1 MGILDVKNVSY
12 EYRNK
17 YRTVKAVNG
26 IDYSLDAGKFYAI
39 VGASGCG
46 KTTFLSL
53 LAGLDVPS
61 GGDVIYASG
70 STKSIDRDDLRR
82 DDVAVIY
89 QSFNLFPLLT
99 VLENVMYPLSLHKTP
114 KKEARQIAKEK
125 LAAVGLTPE
134 FHKRFPSMLSG
145 GEQQRVAIARSLA
158 AGGSVIL
165 ADEPTGNLDAEN
177 SRNIIDILKRLA
189 HDENYCVIVVTHD
202 SAVASCADE
211 VIKLRDGKIE

>member
-26 IDYSLDAGKFYAI
+26 IDYSFAAGKFYAI

>member
-26 IDYSLDAGKFYAI
+26 IDYSFDAGKFYAI

-46 KTTFLSL
+46 KTTFLYL

-89 QSFNLFPLLT
+89 QNFNLFPLLT

>member
-26 IDYSLDAGKFYAI
+26 IDYSSDAGKFYAI

>member
-26 IDYSLDAGKFYAI
+26 IDYSFDAGKFYAI

-61 GGDVIYASG
+61 GGDVIYACG

>member
-1 MGILDVKNVSY
+1 MAILDVKNVSY

-17 YRTVKAVNG
+17 YRTVRAVNG
-26 IDYSLDAGKFYAI
+26 IDYSFDAGKFYAI

-53 LAGLDVPS
+53 LAGLDVPT

-89 QSFNLFPLLT
+89 QNFNLFPLLT

-114 KKEARQIAKEK
+114 KSEARRIAKEK

>member
-26 IDYSLDAGKFYAI
+26 IDYSFDAGKFYAI

-99 VLENVMYPLSLHKTP
+99 VFENVMYPLSLHKTP

>member
-1 MGILDVKNVSY
+1 MGILDVKIVSY
-12 EYRNK
+12 EYRNI
-17 YRTVKAVNG
+17 YRTVIAVNG
-26 IDYSLDAGKFYAI
+26 IDYCFDAGKFYAI

-53 LAGLDVPS
+53 LAGLDVPT

-89 QSFNLFPLLT
+89 QNFNLFPLLT

>member
-26 IDYSLDAGKFYAI
+26 IDYSFDAGKFYAI

-114 KKEARQIAKEK
+114 KK
-125 LAAVGLTPE
+125 
-134 FHKRFPSMLSG
+134 SMLSG

>member
-26 IDYSLDAGKFYAI
+26 IDYSFDAGKFYAI

-46 KTTFLSL
+46 KTTFLSM

>member
-26 IDYSLDAGKFYAI
+26 IDYSFDAGKFYAI

-202 SAVASCADE
+202 SAVASCAEE

>member
-26 IDYSLDAGKFYAI
+26 IDYSFDAGKFYAI

-89 QSFNLFPLLT
+89 QNFNLFPLLT
-99 VLENVMYPLSLHKTP
+99 VLENVMYPLLLHKTP

>member
-26 IDYSLDAGKFYAI
+26 IDYSFDAGKFYAI

-46 KTTFLSL
+46 KTTFISL

>member
-26 IDYSLDAGKFYAI
+26 IDYSFDAGKFYAI

-53 LAGLDVPS
+53 LAGLDAPT

-189 HDENYCVIVVTHD
+189 HDESYCVIVVTHD

>member
-26 IDYSLDAGKFYAI
+26 IDYSFDAGKFYAI

-70 STKSIDRDDLRR
+70 STKSIDRDELRR

>member
-26 IDYSLDAGKFYAI
+26 IDYSFDAGKFYAI

-70 STKSIDRDDLRR
+70 STKSINRDDLRR

>member
-26 IDYSLDAGKFYAI
+26 IDYSFDAGKFYAI

-89 QSFNLFPLLT
+89 QSFNLFQLLT

>member
-1 MGILDVKNVSY
+1 MGILDVKNVNY

-26 IDYSLDAGKFYAI
+26 IDYSFDAGKFYAI

-61 GGDVIYASG
+61 GGDVIYACG

>member
-26 IDYSLDAGKFYAI
+26 IDYSFDAGKFYAI

-99 VLENVMYPLSLHKTP
+99 VLENIMYPLSLHKTP

>member
-26 IDYSLDAGKFYAI
+26 IDYSFDAGKFYAI

-82 DDVAVIY
+82 YDVAVIY

>member
-1 MGILDVKNVSY
+1 MAILDVKNVSY

-26 IDYSLDAGKFYAI
+26 IDYSFDAGKFYAI

>member
-26 IDYSLDAGKFYAI
+26 IDYSFDAGKFYAI

-53 LAGLDVPS
+53 LAGLDVPT

-189 HDENYCVIVVTHD
+189 HGENYCVIVVTHD

>member
-26 IDYSLDAGKFYAI
+26 IDYSFDAGKFYAI

-53 LAGLDVPS
+53 LAGLDIPT

>member
-26 IDYSLDAGKFYAI
+26 IDYSFDAGKFYAI

-211 VIKLRDGKIE
+211 MIKLRDGKIE

>member
-26 IDYSLDAGKFYAI
+26 IDYSFDAGKFYDI

-61 GGDVIYASG
+61 GGDVIYACG

>member
-1 MGILDVKNVSY
+1 MGILDVKNVNY

-26 IDYSLDAGKFYAI
+26 IDYSFDAGKFYAI

>member
-26 IDYSLDAGKFYAI
+26 IDYSFDAGKFYAI

-46 KTTFLSL
+46 KTTLLSL

>member
-26 IDYSLDAGKFYAI
+26 IDYSFDAGKFYAI

-189 HDENYCVIVVTHD
+189 HDESYCVIVVTHD

>member
-26 IDYSLDAGKFYAI
+26 IDYSFDAGKFYAI

-145 GEQQRVAIARSLA
+145 GEHQRVAIARSLA

>member
-26 IDYSLDAGKFYAI
+26 IDYSFDAGKFYAI

-134 FHKRFPSMLSG
+134 FHKRFPSMLSD
-145 GEQQRVAIARSLA
+145 GEQQRIAIARSLA

>member
-26 IDYSLDAGKFYAI
+26 IDYSFDAGKFYAI

-53 LAGLDVPS
+53 LAGPDVPS

-89 QSFNLFPLLT
+89 QNFNLFPLLT

-114 KKEARQIAKEK
+114 KSEARRIAKEK

>member
-26 IDYSLDAGKFYAI
+26 IDYSFDAGKFYAI

-89 QSFNLFPLLT
+89 QNFNLFPLLT

-134 FHKRFPSMLSG
+134 FHKRFPSMLAG

>member
-26 IDYSLDAGKFYAI
+26 IDYSFDAGKFYAI

-53 LAGLDVPS
+53 LAGLDVPT

>member
-26 IDYSLDAGKFYAI
+26 IDYSFDAGKFYAI

-53 LAGLDVPS
+53 LAGLDVPT

-189 HDENYCVIVVTHD
+189 HDENYCVIGVTHD

>member
-17 YRTVKAVNG
+17 YRTVKAVTG
-26 IDYSLDAGKFYAI
+26 IDYSFDAGKFYAI

-89 QSFNLFPLLT
+89 QNFNLFPLLT

-134 FHKRFPSMLSG
+134 FHKRFP
-145 GEQQRVAIARSLA
+145 
-158 AGGSVIL
+158 
-165 ADEPTGNLDAEN
+165 
-177 SRNIIDILKRLA
+177 
-189 HDENYCVIVVTHD
+189 
-202 SAVASCADE
+202 
-211 VIKLRDGKIE
+211 

>member
-26 IDYSLDAGKFYAI
+26 IDYSFDAGKFYAI

-53 LAGLDVPS
+53 LAGLDVPA

-158 AGGSVIL
+158 AGGSGIL

>member
-1 MGILDVKNVSY
+1 MAENKIKVSVKNLTKSFGDLLV
-12 EYRNK
+12 
-17 YRTVKAVNG
+17 
-26 IDYSLDAGKFYAI
+26 LDDISFDVREGEFLCI
-39 VGASGCG
+39 VGPTGCG

-61 GGDVIYASG
+61 GGDVIYACG

>member
-1 MGILDVKNVSY
+1 MPYVL
-12 EYRNK
+12 
-17 YRTVKAVNG
+17 
-26 IDYSLDAGKFYAI
+26 
-39 VGASGCG
+39 
-46 KTTFLSL
+46 
-53 LAGLDVPS
+53 GL
-61 GGDVIYASG
+61 
-70 STKSIDRDDLRR
+70 
-82 DDVAVIY
+82 
-89 QSFNLFPLLT
+89 
-99 VLENVMYPLSLHKTP
+99 
-114 KKEARQIAKEK
+114 
-125 LAAVGLTPE
+125 VGLADKADRLPDE
-134 FHKRFPSMLSG
+134 ISG

>member
-26 IDYSLDAGKFYAI
+26 IDYSFDAGKFYAI

-53 LAGLDVPS
+53 LAGLDVPT

-89 QSFNLFPLLT
+89 QNFNLFPLLT

-202 SAVASCADE
+202 SVVASCADE

>member
-26 IDYSLDAGKFYAI
+26 IDYSFDAGKFYAI

-134 FHKRFPSMLSG
+134 FHKRFPPMLSG